1 MKKICALLSGVLM
14 CTLVFARVI
23 DEPRPIKGS
32 SVAVTNVAGSTL
44 YKVYYKSERPCIVKV
59 SIIDEKGH
67 TIFNE
72 TMKKMD
78 GFLRPYNFDG
88 LPEGQ
93 YTVKVEDENGK
104 TVEKLNYKAGRV
116 EKLIHV
122 QKLPNENKYML
133 SISSPKPEDVFIY
146 FFDEK
151 DNLVYNEIQ
160 SINGA
165 FAQVYN
171 LQDMKSFT
179 IEVSDKFGVLKKV
192 TY

>member
-1 MKKICALLSGVLM
+1 MRKIFALVGSVLM
-14 CTLVFARVI
+14 CTLVFARGI
-23 DEPRPIKGS
+23 DDPRPVKGS
-32 SVAVTNVAGSTL
+32 SVAVTNAAGSTL
-44 YKVYYKSERPCIVKV
+44 YKVYYKAEKPSRVKV
-59 SIIDEKGH
+59 SIIDDSGR
-67 TIFNE
+67 TIFDE
-72 TMKKMD
+72 TLNKID

-88 LPEGQ
+88 LPEGL
-93 YTVKVEDENGK
+93 YTVRVEDEYGK
-104 TVEKLNYKAGRV
+104 TVERVNYKAGRV

-122 QKLPNENKYML
+122 QKLVNENKYML

-151 DNLVYNEIQ
+151 GNLVYNEIQ
-160 SINGA
+160 SIDGA